1 MKGTPLHRRLQR
13 FEDSIMLKLRS
24 RLRRPAFAAALLAAT
39 AVSGIGVW
47 QVAPA
52 FAQAPAINQTEHT
65 APIDT
70 AHPAAQA
77 LPGFADLV
85 QRVSPAVVTVSTT
98 MRQQA
103 DDQASPF
110 PPGSPQDR
118 MFGQFFGGGRQG
130 PAQVVHALGSGF
142 IVDADGHIVT
152 NNHVV
157 KDATDIQI
165 TLADGRK
172 LPAKVVGVDPKTD
185 LAVLQV
191 KSDTPLP
198 HLALGDS
205 NAARVGDWV
214 VAVGNPFGLGG
225 TVTAGILSARGRQI
239 GQGPYDDFL
248 QIDAP
253 INRGN
258 SGGPLFAQ
266 DGTVIGVN
274 TAIYSPSG
282 GSVGIGFAIP
292 ASVVKQVVG
301 QLESNGK
308 VERGWLGVSAQP
320 VSPSMAKALHL
331 GTPDGALVAEV
342 QDSSPAAEAGIQPG
356 DVITKVG
363 TQKVQNPSELARI
376 VAGIQ
381 SGTQQDVIVH
391 RDGQDKTVNVKVAS
405 LPDQGDGNQTPGTA
419 QHGAR
424 LGLALAPLDDQARQE
439 LNIPAGHRGVVI
451 AQVQPDSPAAT
462 AGLQPGDVLEMVG
475 NVPVSNPQ
483 QAVKALRD
491 GTKAQGAAVALRVL
505 RDGHQAF
512 IALSAQAADQG

>member
-1 MKGTPLHRRLQR
+1 MFKISSR
-13 FEDSIMLKLRS
+13 F
-24 RLRRPAFAAALLAAT
+24 RRPAFAAALLAAT
-39 AVSGIGVW
+39 AVSGIGAW
-47 QVAPA
+47 QIAPA
-52 FAQAPAINQTEHT
+52 FAQGTATTQTSERT

-103 DDQASPF
+103 SDQASPF
-110 PPGSPQDR
+110 PSGSPQDR
-118 MFGQFFGGGRQG
+118 MFRQFFGRGGQEEGQG
-130 PAQVVHALGSGF
+130 EGPSQGQVVHALGSGF
-142 IVDADGHIVT
+142 IIDATGRIVT

-157 KDATDIQI
+157 KDAADIMV

-191 KSDTPLP
+191 KSATPLP

-266 DGTVIGVN
+266 DGSVIGVN

-292 ASVVKQVVG
+292 SSVVKQVVS
-301 QLESNGK
+301 QLETNGK
-308 VERGWLGVSAQP
+308 VERGWLGVSAQA
-320 VSPSMAKALHL
+320 VTPSMASALHL
-331 GTPDGALVAEV
+331 SNASGAMVAEV
-342 QDSSPAAEAGIQPG
+342 QDDSPAKAAGIEPG

-363 TQKVQNPSELARI
+363 SQDVKDPRELARI
-376 VAGIQ
+376 VAEIH
-381 SGTQQDVIVH
+381 SGSEQNVIVH
-391 RDGQDKTVNVKVAS
+391 RDGADKTLSVKVAALS
-405 LPDQGDGNQTPGTA
+405 DQDGSQMAGDHAKGGVK
-419 QHGAR
+419 

-439 LNIPAGHRGVVI
+439 LNLPDGQKGVVI
-451 AQVQPDSPAAT
+451 AQVQPGSPASN
-462 AGLQPGDVLEMVG
+462 AGLQQGDVIEMVG
-475 NVPVSNPQ
+475 NVRVNNPE
-483 QAVKALRD
+483 QAVKALHES
-491 GTKAQGAAVALRVL
+491 TSKAGSAVALRVM

-512 IALSAQAADQG
+512 LALSAKAADEG